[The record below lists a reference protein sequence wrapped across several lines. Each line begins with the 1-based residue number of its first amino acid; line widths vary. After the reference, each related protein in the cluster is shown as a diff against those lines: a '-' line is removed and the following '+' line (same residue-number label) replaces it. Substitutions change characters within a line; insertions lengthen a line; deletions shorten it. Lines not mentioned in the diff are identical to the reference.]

1 MINNNFHL
9 MTKVTLKAI
18 EDLLDKKFD
27 VKLKPIND
35 RIETVSTKLET
46 VSTKLETVSTKL
58 ETVSTKLEAVAETAS
73 NHTVQLDGIAKD
85 VKTLIEANTVNNY
98 RLDRLEKWGVKTGE
112 KTGVK
117 LQF

>member
-1 MINNNFHL
+1 

-35 RIETVSTKLET
+35 RI
-46 VSTKLETVSTKL
+46 ETVSTKL